1 MHAVRMP
8 VRGIAVPMV
17 AGRSAGAIVVSSNV
31 SRLLKSARADAFV
44 RFRELVGELR
54 VLTSAFPELGDA
66 FDAEELPIWFI
77 LRRDSPSGRAGP
89 SKPSE
94 RTAIIP
100 TRAAS
105 RLVKKGGTGRKGG

>member
-31 SRLLKSARADAFV
+31 SRLLKGARADAMAK
-44 RFRELVGELR
+44 FRELVGELR
-54 VLTSAFPELGDA
+54 LTSAFPELGDA

-77 LRRDSPSGRAGP
+77 LRRDSRSGRAGTA
-89 SKPSE
+89 KPGE
-94 RTAIIP
+94 HTAIIP

-105 RLVKKGGTGRKGG
+105 RLVKKGVTARKDG